1 MRSNERTNER
11 LVQLCI
17 ARSSLRMVR
26 FLLDSSSLSRRAP
39 DESPIEP
46 GPGATAGAETR
57 SGRNLE
63 ADGRDWLARQ
73 RQSATC
79 WCAHCRD
86 DMVAYPRTGEAPA
99 ESRSRNMRSRCRCS
113 VCPAIHISSRSWL
126 RSSST
131 HEPSDPPH
139 RAVLTHHERAPF
151 GEHTR
156 MRFERADGRRRNT
169 GDPPAPRSGRFHGP

>member
-1 MRSNERTNER
+1 MQTCVCPLRIAFPVGQ
-11 LVQLCI
+11 LVTVAELT
-17 ARSSLRMVR
+17 AT
-26 FLLDSSSLSRRAP
+26 RRAP

-46 GPGATAGAETR
+46 GPGATAEAETR
-57 SGRNLE
+57 SGRNLK

-79 WCAHCRD
+79 YRGEAAAHCHD
-86 DMVAYPRTGEAPA
+86 YMVAYPRTGEAPA

-113 VCPAIHISSRSWL
+113 VCPAIHINSRSWL

-139 RAVLTHHERAPF
+139 RAVLTHHACLSAL
-151 GEHTR
+151 
-156 MRFERADGRRRNT
+156 AD
-169 GDPPAPRSGRFHGP
+169 AI